1 MNYVNLHVVKGRDA
15 DKLCNLSSRVI
26 MQNNYPPIVDVCI
39 IIVDNRIVIV
49 DRKTRKLGGLSYD
62 FMLLCGP
69 RDSYF
74 SIAFTGS

>member
-1 MNYVNLHVVKGRDA
+1 MNLHVVKGRDA

-26 MQNNYPPIVDVCI
+26 MQNNYPPHCV
-39 IIVDNRIVIV
+39 IVDNRIVIG
-49 DRKTRKLGGLSYD
+49 DRKTRKLGGLSYG

-74 SIAFTGS
+74 NIAFTGS